1 MQSENKSTHTKTYF
15 DLPQGVIIEYLLT
28 FLKECLIS
36 FKEGRLS
43 LHSKEKLSDAK
54 ENFYT
59 IQLVNYLTDQQR
71 DKERNR
77 KGEKD
82 NIFVSF
88 NFMNQDDSSDR
99 IKIKGINPTMD
110 IRIYLP
116 YQPKHIFDIE
126 AKRLYDK
133 NVKTYVVGRT
143 GGIERFKRNSHGQG
157 LHQSAILGYIEIEN
171 FNFWHDKI
179 NTWLKEES
187 AKTSDLNWI
196 DEELLKDLTIVA
208 DNLTESISLH
218 GRLDDA
224 PITLIH
230 LWVDLVDR

>member
-15 DLPQGVIIEYLLT
+15 DLPKGVIIEYLLT

-99 IKIKGINPTMD
+99 IKIKGVNPTMD

-116 YQPKHIFDIE
+116 HQPNYIFDIE
-126 AKRLYDK
+126 AKRLYNK
-133 NVKTYVVGRT
+133 NLRAYVAGVT

-157 LHQSAILGYIEIEN
+157 LNQSAILGYIEIEN
-171 FNFWHDKI
+171 FNFWYNKI
-179 NTWLKEES
+179 NTWLKEE
-187 AKTSDLNWI
+187 ATKTSDLNWI
-196 DEELLKDLTIVA
+196 DTELLKDLVIVE
-208 DNLTESISLH
+208 DNLAESSSLH
-218 GRLDDA
+218 GRLEGE
-224 PITLIH
+224 PIKLIH
-230 LWVDLVDR
+230 LWVDLIDR